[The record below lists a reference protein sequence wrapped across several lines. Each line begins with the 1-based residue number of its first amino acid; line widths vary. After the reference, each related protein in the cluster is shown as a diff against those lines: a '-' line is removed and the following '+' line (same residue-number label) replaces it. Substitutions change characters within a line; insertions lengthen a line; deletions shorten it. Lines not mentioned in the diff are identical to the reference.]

1 VEPIALALAGLGCV
15 PTEIMAL
22 AGKGDNRLT
31 GCTMLTELGGGRARS
46 DVACARLPFFSK
58 TIHIEL
64 ATSSLRNNN
73 AGDLRTAEG
82 GNSSTDTETD
92 NDDTA
97 TVCTRVCT
105 RVCTSGAATGD
116 GSRLRELA
124 DAIRGLTDAERNTL
138 RELLADSS

>member
-1 VEPIALALAGLGCV
+1 
-15 PTEIMAL
+15 
-22 AGKGDNRLT
+22 
-31 GCTMLTELGGGRARS
+31 
-46 DVACARLPFFSK
+46 
-58 TIHIEL
+58 
-64 ATSSLRNNN
+64 LRNNN

-105 RVCTSGAATGD
+105 GVCTSGAATGD